1 MNSEKDN
8 SNSQNKIGGN
18 NFLKTNTPTIIL
30 EHSAKYNFNYWV
42 LLVHTVLKAADI
54 VSFYFQKSWG
64 AQRLEF
70 PTYMKPT
77 AHLGWKDME
86 LKNKLA

>member
-1 MNSEKDN
+1 M
-8 SNSQNKIGGN
+8 
-18 NFLKTNTPTIIL
+18 NTPTIIF
-30 EHSAKYNFNYWV
+30 EQSAKYNFNQWV
-42 LLVHTVLKAADI
+42 LLVHTVLKAADTF
-54 VSFYFQKSWG
+54 FYFHTIIGAVKHKLVQKSWG